1 MAHQKKKKN
10 TKKPLQISSCSL
22 RSGFRCCFCSSSSTF
37 AENTE
42 MLKSS
47 LEGWK
52 AVEVLYILDFQDPE
66 YRIGCSEG
74 IEERDRDIFTRVRI
88 VKRVIDTNHFKLT
101 IVAPTCYPRINYLNW
116 GRNKEK
122 IKHVSQGVHEM
133 FFPKN
138 ILFLLLL

>member
-1 MAHQKKKKN
+1 
-10 TKKPLQISSCSL
+10 
-22 RSGFRCCFCSSSSTF
+22 
-37 AENTE
+37 

-66 YRIGCSEG
+66 YRIGSSEG

-101 IVAPTCYPRINYLNW
+101 IVPPPQTPERDRETERMYVQR
-116 GRNKEK
+116 E
-122 IKHVSQGVHEM
+122 
-133 FFPKN
+133 
-138 ILFLLLL
+138 